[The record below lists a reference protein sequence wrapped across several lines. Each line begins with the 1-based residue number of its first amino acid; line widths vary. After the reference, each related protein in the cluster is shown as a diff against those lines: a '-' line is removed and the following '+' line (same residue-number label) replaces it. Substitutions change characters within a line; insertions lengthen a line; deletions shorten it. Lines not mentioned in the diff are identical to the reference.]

1 MSFLKGHL
9 WPCDYFFFPFFF
21 FSFFNHEMWGKV
33 VNVIAYYKSLKSLT
47 WVRNNIL
54 SIMPVLGKIME
65 KLLRD
70 LNDRDSKDRN
80 IINANQH
87 C

>member
-9 WPCDYFFFPFFF
+9 CPCDYYFFF
-21 FSFFNHEMWGKV
+21 FNREMWGKV
-33 VNVIAYYKSLKSLT
+33 VNVIAYYKSLKSLM

-54 SIMPVLGKIME
+54 RVMSVLGKIME

>member
-1 MSFLKGHL
+1 
-9 WPCDYFFFPFFF
+9 
-21 FSFFNHEMWGKV
+21 MWGKV
-33 VNVIAYYKSLKSLT
+33 VNVIAYYKSLKSLM

-54 SIMPVLGKIME
+54 RVMSVLGKIME

>member
-9 WPCDYFFFPFFF
+9 WPCDYFFFPFF